1 MWHVFG
7 KDTSI
12 SLREHIKVS
21 LWTTR
26 HFLRWYKLWQV
37 IGQRNPVL
45 ELSGCKFLSGIYYLQ
60 LLITNNTYCAWYMY
74 NIQCVNKHQSFL
86 LFLIIIFTG
95 INYLH
100 NEAPVKVIHRDLKS
114 KNGKYFKI
122 FDLAQS
128 TALWTRLKKQWVGTE
143 IPVNWDWCQW
153 IMKAWNC
160 NTTIKLDYLKFY
172 TKVKYFKVI

>member
-1 MWHVFG
+1 MTCFWERL
-7 KDTSI
+7 TSI

-45 ELSGCKFLSGIYYLQ
+45 ELSGHKFLSGIYHLQ
-60 LLITNNTYCAWYMY
+60 VLITNNTYFAGYMY

-86 LFLIIIFTG
+86 LFPIYSQVSITSTMKPQWRWFTE
-95 INYLH
+95 IWSQKMVN
-100 NEAPVKVIHRDLKS
+100 I
-114 KNGKYFKI
+114 FKI

-143 IPVNWDWCQW
+143 IPVKMRLMSVDNESL
-153 IMKAWNC
+153 
-160 NTTIKLDYLKFY
+160 KLQYHNQTRLS
-172 TKVKYFKVI
+172 

>member
-12 SLREHIKVS
+12 PLREHIKVS

-45 ELSGCKFLSGIYYLQ
+45 ELSGHKFLSGIYYLQ
-60 LLITNNTYCAWYMY
+60 VLITNYTYCAWYMY

-86 LFLIIIFTG
+86 LFPI
-95 INYLH
+95 YLQ
-100 NEAPVKVIHRDLKS
+100 VSIT
-114 KNGKYFKI
+114 
-122 FDLAQS
+122 S
-128 TALWTRLKKQWVGTE
+128 TMKPQWRWFTE
-143 IPVNWDWCQW
+143 IWSQKMVN
-153 IMKAWNC
+153 ILK
-160 NTTIKLDYLKFY
+160 YLILLNQQPY
-172 TKVKYFKVI
+172 ELGSRNSELLLKYL